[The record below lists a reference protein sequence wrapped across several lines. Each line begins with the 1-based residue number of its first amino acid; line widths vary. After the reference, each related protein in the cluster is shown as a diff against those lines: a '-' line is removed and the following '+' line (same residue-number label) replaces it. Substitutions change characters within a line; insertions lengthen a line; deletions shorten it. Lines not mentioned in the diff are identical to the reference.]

1 MKPSEAR
8 ANVGVLPAR
17 RLKPSEARAN
27 VGVLPA
33 EARARILAALACGL
47 EAMVAVYAIT
57 RTLEALLLPQPNPA
71 TVIQSLHAGYFWRAW
86 IAAYSGAFIAL
97 VAALLARTAPL
108 ARLALRALPWVALLA
123 VVQALFVP

>member
-1 MKPSEAR
+1 MKPS
-8 ANVGVLPAR
+8 
-17 RLKPSEARAN
+17 
-27 VGVLPA
+27 
-33 EARARILAALACGL
+33 RARVLAAVACGL
-47 EAMVAVYAIT
+47 EGMVVVYAIT
-57 RTLEALLLPQPNPA
+57 RTLEALLLPEPNPA

-123 VVQALFVP
+123 VLQAVLIP